1 MAVDGQPRG
10 EPELV
15 QPVQLADVHREQALD
30 GGRIRPKVRA
40 IDPHPDHL
48 RARIDPVLAL
58 DGGQHV
64 DPRSDVRRAWLDD
77 VAQDRPDAV
86 GASP

>member
-1 MAVDGQPRG
+1 MAVEGQPRG

-30 GGRIRPKVRA
+30 GGGIRPEMHA
-40 IDPHPDHL
+40 IDPHPHHL
-48 RARIDPVLAL
+48 RTRIDPVLRL
-58 DGGQHV
+58 DGRQHV
-64 DPRSDVRRAWLDD
+64 DPRSDVRRTWLDD

-86 GASP
+86 SASP